1 MSTTTSHKRGRHG
14 LSEAWLYSFST
25 HHMVYGILFTTLLSV
40 RLGPGF
46 KPLLRRS
53 RMSFP
58 AGPLASFCCVISLA
72 LVSLLPCCLQRSGP
86 GSNPRLAQAGFRSVI
101 SSSLLNKLLAAIS
114 QRFESPSRQAG
125 FRSVISS
132 SPCFVMTFSGH
143 LGSNLRP
150 LRRSVL
156 VAASFHLQ

>member
-1 MSTTTSHKRGRHG
+1 MLKAGFFLKSFARPAASTTTSLKHGRHG

-72 LVSLLPCCLQRSGP
+72 LVSLLPGCLQRSV
-86 GSNPRLAQAGFRSVI
+86 RS
-101 SSSLLNKLLAAIS
+101 
-114 QRFESPSRQAG
+114 RFESPSRPSRISQRHKFFSPEQASR
-125 FRSVISS
+125 FSQK
-132 SPCFVMTFSGH
+132 FFFFDQMTWW
-143 LGSNLRP
+143 
-150 LRRSVL
+150 
-156 VAASFHLQ
+156 